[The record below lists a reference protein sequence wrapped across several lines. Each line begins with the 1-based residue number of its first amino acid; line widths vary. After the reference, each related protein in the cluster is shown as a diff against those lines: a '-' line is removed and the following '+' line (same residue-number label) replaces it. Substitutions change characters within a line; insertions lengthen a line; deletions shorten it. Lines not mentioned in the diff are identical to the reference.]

1 MTLEEKWKLASKGL
15 SDNFEMMESFGKL
28 YPNDKQELINVI
40 NEGRK
45 KKKRKPISMSRKSW
59 DRWTVPAFQLQA
71 PYEQS
76 SNLPSDGGEM
86 MGENKKEL
94 SKNQV
99 LFESASRYLD

>member
-45 KKKRKPISMSRKSW
+45 KKKHRNRISSADNLR
-59 DRWTVPAFQLQA
+59 RWLNAT
-71 PYEQS
+71 S
-76 SNLPSDGGEM
+76 HGGRHLRE
-86 MGENKKEL
+86 
-94 SKNQV
+94 
-99 LFESASRYLD
+99 